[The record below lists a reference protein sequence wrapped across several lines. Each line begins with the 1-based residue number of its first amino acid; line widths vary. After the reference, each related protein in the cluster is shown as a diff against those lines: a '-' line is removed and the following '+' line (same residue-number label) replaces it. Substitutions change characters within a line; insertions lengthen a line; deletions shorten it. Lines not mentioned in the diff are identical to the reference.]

1 VSRFEQNSEIFDKQT
16 WEDFRDKVTD
26 ISPLSSPPPNKDEVE
41 RFAKVTTAIADS
53 VESAQPFADFM
64 DPSLP
69 QHFKNFENIIN
80 TLHNGNLFQ
89 QIPSLNNRL
98 TAILQIIWPFVSKSD
113 AARAAGQAV
122 RRYRKL
128 IEEEETE
135 ISKMRTDADTAYDS
149 ISDIN
154 SISKEYHQ
162 ELFEGTDQ
170 KASIKSEIETA
181 ASKID
186 EMFEETSTFYRQL
199 TQGDAE
205 SISIQNDILNA
216 QQAARD
222 DSSKIAD
229 LLLETENK
237 LKELNRIYSEVVGKD
252 ENSKGHDENS
262 KGLKAQLYDRREQ
275 LNAMV
280 EDYEEKIKIYT
291 KRLRDCCR
299 VLQAPV

>member
-1 VSRFEQNSEIFDKQT
+1 
-16 WEDFRDKVTD
+16 
-26 ISPLSSPPPNKDEVE
+26 
-41 RFAKVTTAIADS
+41 
-53 VESAQPFADFM
+53 
-64 DPSLP
+64 
-69 QHFKNFENIIN
+69 
-80 TLHNGNLFQ
+80 
-89 QIPSLNNRL
+89 
-98 TAILQIIWPFVSKSD
+98 
-113 AARAAGQAV
+113 
-122 RRYRKL
+122 
-128 IEEEETE
+128 
-135 ISKMRTDADTAYDS
+135 MRTDADIAYDS

>member
-1 VSRFEQNSEIFDKQT
+1 
-16 WEDFRDKVTD
+16 
-26 ISPLSSPPPNKDEVE
+26 
-41 RFAKVTTAIADS
+41 
-53 VESAQPFADFM
+53 
-64 DPSLP
+64 
-69 QHFKNFENIIN
+69 
-80 TLHNGNLFQ
+80 
-89 QIPSLNNRL
+89 
-98 TAILQIIWPFVSKSD
+98 
-113 AARAAGQAV
+113 
-122 RRYRKL
+122 
-128 IEEEETE
+128 
-135 ISKMRTDADTAYDS
+135 MRTDADTAYDS

-252 ENSKGHDENS
+252 
-262 KGLKAQLYDRREQ
+262 
-275 LNAMV
+275 
-280 EDYEEKIKIYT
+280 
-291 KRLRDCCR
+291 
-299 VLQAPV
+299 